1 MASVSD
7 NIPESILRRA
17 ELGLG
22 DADTIK
28 HGGILDSIVLG
39 LLSLFAFIVP
49 SDFRFSDERSIA
61 MRVGYACLLLG
72 ILGLLKRRTAVIPGL
87 GFWVLA
93 GFVAWSSCTLAWAEY
108 SGTAQHK
115 ILLYWAMFMV
125 TAIIPQYAWR
135 RGGRA
140 MLMDAYVLGCWMGVI
155 GTAVNFWTGTQYS
168 GSGPGEMEDRYSFG
182 TDPNYLALALVIGMP
197 LALYR
202 LAHAENVWRR
212 IPHLLYTPAAIV
224 GVILTGSRG
233 ALIALITVLLAYAV
247 QTSWKTRA
255 LILASTVACLLG
267 IWLSPPQVSERFST
281 IPDELRHGTLSDRR
295 DLWDRGQKVARE
307 HPIEGIGAGAT
318 TGKLDIAAHNTPLE
332 LMMEG
337 GAVSLSLFYGAM
349 LLGIIRLWK
358 TDRAEGMAMSVV
370 CAAWL
375 VGTFSLSW
383 EVNTVTWFIFTMIF
397 SAGSPR
403 SLSAPAFSARLR
415 TAESA

>member
-1 MASVSD
+1 MPSVPDNASAR
-7 NIPESILRRA
+7 ILSQA
-17 ELGLG
+17 ELGAQ
-22 DADTIK
+22 DIDTIK
-28 HGGILDSIVLG
+28 QGGMDSIVLW

-49 SDFRFSDERSIA
+49 TDFRFSDEKSIA
-61 MRVGYACLLLG
+61 MRIGYACLLLG
-72 ILGLLKRRTAVIPGL
+72 ILGLLKRRTVVIPML

-93 GFVAWSSCTLAWAEY
+93 GFVAWCSCTLAWAEY
-108 SGTAQHK
+108 PGAAQHK
-115 ILLYWAMFMV
+115 VLLYWALFLV
-125 TAIIPQYAWR
+125 TAIIPQYAWTR
-135 RGGRA
+135 DGRA
-140 MLMDAYVLGCWMGVI
+140 MLMDAYVLGCWLGVI
-155 GTAVNFWTGTQYS
+155 GTAVNFWTGAQYS
-168 GSGPGEMEDRYSFG
+168 ASGPADLENRYSFG
-182 TDPNYLALALVIGMP
+182 TDPNYLALSLVIGMP
-197 LALYR
+197 LAFYR
-202 LAHAENVWRR
+202 LAHAKSWWRR

-224 GVILTGSRG
+224 GVAFTGSRG
-233 ALIALITVLLAYAV
+233 ALMALITVLLAYAV
-247 QTSWKTRA
+247 LSPRKTRA
-255 LILASTVACLLG
+255 LILGSMVVCLLA
-267 IWLSPPQVSERFST
+267 IWLSPAQLSERFST

-295 DLWDRGQKVARE
+295 DLWDRGERVVSE

-358 TDRAEGMAMSVV
+358 RDRDEGVVMTVV

-383 EVNTVTWFIFTMIF
+383 EVNTVTWFIFTMLF

-403 SLSAPAFSARLR
+403 SISALPLAARLR